1 MSSRSH
7 TLVLGGGIV
16 GLSAAYFLAGRGER
30 VTVVERDALGQNASA
45 GNAGILALGH
55 PPLPQPGLV
64 GQLSRLLFKRT
75 NPVYVAPRADL
86 SLVRWMLGFRKACR
100 PSHYE
105 RSMDLLAKLGWAAG
119 ECIQQLVEQEEIDC
133 EYRRSGWLEVFRTR
147 QAMEHGR
154 QTTELL
160 RRHGYTVNELTGEEL
175 REREPAYRD
184 EVIGAYHYA
193 DSGFA
198 NPAALVEGLARCVA
212 ARGAEVMLETEA
224 TELRVTN
231 GRFVGL
237 RLGDGRTIDADRL
250 VLAAGSW
257 TTALARRIGID
268 IPMQPGKGYHVDLDE
283 TSHLPST
290 TCVLAETFVAAT
302 PLNGGLRLAGTVE
315 LSGMNLE
322 IVQKRLDMLSVGARA
337 YIRGIDEARVK
348 STWCGLRPLTADG
361 LPVIGWAPGVDGVFV
376 ATGHAMMGFLL
387 GPLTGRLASEALL
400 DGKTS
405 LEISALAADRF

>member
-1 MSSRSH
+1 
-7 TLVLGGGIV
+7 V
-16 GLSAAYFLAGRGER
+16 GLSAAYYLAGRGER
-30 VTVVERDALGQNASA
+30 VTVVERDAMGQNASS

-55 PPLPQPGLV
+55 PPLPQPGLA

-105 RSMDLLAKLGWAAG
+105 RSMDLLAELGWAAG
-119 ECIQQLVEQEEIDC
+119 ECIQQLVEEEKIDC
-133 EYRRSGWLEVFRTR
+133 EYQRSGWLEVFRTR

-154 QTTELL
+154 QTTDLL
-160 RRHGYTVNELTGEEL
+160 RRYGYTVNQLTGDEL

-184 EVIGAYHYA
+184 EVIGAFHYV

-198 NPAALVEGLARCVA
+198 NPAALVEGLARRVS

-224 TELRVTN
+224 ADLRVTN
-231 GRFVGL
+231 GRFVGV
-237 RLGDGRTIDADRL
+237 RLDDGRTIDADRL

-257 TTALARRIGID
+257 TTRLARTIGID

-322 IVQKRLDMLSVGARA
+322 VVQKRLDMLSVGARA
-337 YIRGIDEARVK
+337 YIRGIEEARVK

-361 LPVIGWAPGVDGVFV
+361 LPVIGWAPGVAGVFV

-405 LEISALAADRF
+405 LDIAALAADRF